1 MINNEYSIAISEVL
15 DILNHIEKE
24 YVDKISSEF
33 MECLHKNAS
42 KEYISNLDHT
52 KTIKDMNLG
61 IKTKTILAIIY
72 EKYWCTPEEKKVFIN
87 HLIENEKEY
96 QKKLRETYDPDN
108 LFKNIKS
115 DISKN
120 NLENEN
126 DNKALVEFK
135 GKKILQI
142 IFDAVKN
149 FFRK

>member
-15 DILNHIEKE
+15 DILNHTEKE

-33 MECLHKNAS
+33 IEYLKENAS
-42 KEYISNLDHT
+42 KEYIPNLNHT
-52 KTIKDMNLG
+52 KTIKEMNLG

-72 EKYWCTPEEKKVFIN
+72 EKYWCTSEEKKVFIN